1 MMQMWWTGAEYEYV
15 RLREEL
21 ERREG
26 IEKSDQ
32 IIYINY
38 FNTKIDQ
45 AQKVKRSKTPPSLP
59 QAIVVQPPLF
69 AWGIFGLESPDM

>member
-45 AQKVKRSKTPPSLP
+45 A
-59 QAIVVQPPLF
+59 
-69 AWGIFGLESPDM
+69 